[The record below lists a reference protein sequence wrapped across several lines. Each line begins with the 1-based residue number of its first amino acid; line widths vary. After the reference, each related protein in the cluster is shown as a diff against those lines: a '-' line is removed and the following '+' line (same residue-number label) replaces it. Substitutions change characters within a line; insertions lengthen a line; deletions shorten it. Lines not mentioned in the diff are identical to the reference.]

1 MKSIKIIGLFIAG
14 AIGFFSACDYVD
26 NPIPKRRIP
35 RVIDTNGLDTFALDS
50 AANLQ
55 AEPAITKKVLLE
67 DYTGHLCGNC
77 PRAHEDVSS
86 LSAIYGSRLVVLGIH
101 VGFFA
106 RTDSKYTNDYKTE
119 SGDEYN
125 TFWGVDAL
133 GLPQGMVDRTPL
145 SGTSPV
151 ITRGSWPTQIAA
163 QIAKPVGATLKVTK
177 LYDAANRKLN
187 LKIASKRVGELPG
200 DLGLIVWLTEDS
212 VKSLQ
217 KDYSIPPP
225 GDNIKDYIHRHVLRD
240 AVNDTWGEDL
250 GSIAQGATKNKYYG
264 YTIPETWN
272 AKHVAAVIALYNKA
286 DRTILQVEE
295 LKIAK

>member
-26 NPIPKRRIP
+26 NPFPKK
-35 RVIDTNGLDTFALDS
+35 RVRTFVDTFGLDS

-55 AEPAITKKVLLE
+55 TEPEALKNVLLE
-67 DYTGHLCGNC
+67 DYTGHQCGNC
-77 PRAHEDVSS
+77 PRAHEDAAA
-86 LSAIYGSRLVVLGIH
+86 LAATYGKRLVIMGVHAGL
-101 VGFFA
+101 FFT
-106 RTDSKYTNDYKTE
+106 RVDSKYTVNYRTE
-119 SGDEYN
+119 AGDTYERE
-125 TFWGVDAL
+125 WGVEAL

-177 LYDAANRKLN
+177 LYDAASRKLN
-187 LKIASKRVGELPG
+187 LKIASKRVGELPA
-200 DLGLIVWLTEDS
+200 DVGLIVWLTEDS

-225 GDNIKDYIHRHVLRD
+225 GDNIKDYVHRHVLRD

-250 GSIAQGATKNKYYG
+250 GTIAQGATKNKYYG
-264 YTIPETWN
+264 YTIPENWN
-272 AKHVAAVIALYNKA
+272 AKHIAAVVALYNKA

-295 LKIAK
+295 VKIAK